1 MPQRT
6 PHPQVSGPT
15 ELLHLKNALCW
26 YQQKPPCPGDHNGAQ
41 SHPRGLKTM
50 SPLKEE
56 LCSKAFFNDN
66 VFFSLIV
73 ERKEDVTSCV
83 TLIFN
88 HMFLLL
94 LI

>member
-1 MPQRT
+1 
-6 PHPQVSGPT
+6 
-15 ELLHLKNALCW
+15 
-26 YQQKPPCPGDHNGAQ
+26 
-41 SHPRGLKTM
+41 M

-56 LCSKAFFNDN
+56 LCSRAFFFNDN

-88 HMFLLL
+88 HMFLFLSISPIKSVL
-94 LI
+94 HVMAQRVLKGSGPVL

>member
-1 MPQRT
+1 
-6 PHPQVSGPT
+6 
-15 ELLHLKNALCW
+15 
-26 YQQKPPCPGDHNGAQ
+26 
-41 SHPRGLKTM
+41 M

-56 LCSKAFFNDN
+56 LCSKPFNDN

>member
-1 MPQRT
+1 
-6 PHPQVSGPT
+6 
-15 ELLHLKNALCW
+15 
-26 YQQKPPCPGDHNGAQ
+26 
-41 SHPRGLKTM
+41 M

-56 LCSKAFFNDN
+56 LLVQEPFNDN

-94 LI
+94 LDLTNEICFTRDRTACA

>member
-1 MPQRT
+1 
-6 PHPQVSGPT
+6 
-15 ELLHLKNALCW
+15 
-26 YQQKPPCPGDHNGAQ
+26 
-41 SHPRGLKTM
+41 M

-56 LCSKAFFNDN
+56 LCSRVFFFKDN

-94 LI
+94 SI